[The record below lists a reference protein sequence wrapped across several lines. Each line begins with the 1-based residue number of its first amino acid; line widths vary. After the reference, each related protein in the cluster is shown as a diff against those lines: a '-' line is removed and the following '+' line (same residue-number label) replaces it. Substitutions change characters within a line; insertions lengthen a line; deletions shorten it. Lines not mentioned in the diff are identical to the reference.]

1 MARTSS
7 QEAARVLTEDELTDL
22 MFKALAAKPRRE
34 ILTLLSTGAGES
46 DDRCCSPDEVCAC
59 VFSERLGLGA
69 PTVSHHMK
77 VLVEAHLISSEKRG
91 QWVYYRLRL
100 DAIGRL
106 VNALTNLTNC
116 NGGTC
121 R

>member
-7 QEAARVLTEDELTDL
+7 QEAVRILTEDELTDL

-34 ILTLLSTGAGES
+34 ILALLSSGAGEG

-59 VFSERLGLGA
+59 IFSERLGLGA

-77 VLVEAHLISSEKRG
+77 VLLDAQLVTSEKRG

-106 VNALTNLTNC
+106 MNALTTLAGC
-116 NGGTC
+116 KGGTC
-121 R
+121 